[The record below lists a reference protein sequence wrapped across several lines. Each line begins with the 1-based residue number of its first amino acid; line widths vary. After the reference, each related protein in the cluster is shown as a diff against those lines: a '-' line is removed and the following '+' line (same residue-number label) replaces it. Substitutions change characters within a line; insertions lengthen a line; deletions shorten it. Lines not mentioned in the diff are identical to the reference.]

1 MVQIRS
7 FQLSTPQL
15 ALVKNYGFVINVLAG
30 AYIGG
35 LIVCL
40 GLLYLMYY
48 DANERQHIPFELS
61 FDNHITAV
69 KAINKD
75 DVLKSPRYAVK
86 HYRRLLIELAKQAE
100 PELKYDEEN
109 EDTRYYVPLLSSDV
123 LLYEKSND
131 FANFYIDIVL
141 RYAKSLLAK
150 GLLEPSIY
158 TLSTIINDDDLF
170 YKIGDAERLSQ
181 CCRLL
186 SKVDHDS
193 NNKISILKRSID
205 MLCRTF
211 SGVNLDDNYLLQD
224 GSKVTDEVL
233 YCLNDLAS
241 NMARTNDK
249 NLLNQALNIY
259 LSNLKK
265 LTEIKEL
272 VDNEHQAQVKYPLFN
287 CERNNVVLSINEVR
301 AHIGE
306 VMWAKGYKKNAISWN
321 EEVVEDIYFDQGG
334 SIKGSQILV
343 NVLNNLILMY
353 TKTKDIRAKNR
364 CENLLDQLQVCE
376 TDSVTWYDSVVN
388 RFSKIIYNKGP
399 LGILEKPISERF
411 GRPQPVPNIEEFE
424 EEDVE

>member
-1 MVQIRS
+1 MQIRS
-7 FQLSTPQL
+7 LQLSAPQL
-15 ALVKNYGFVINVLAG
+15 AVVKNYGFVINVLAG

-40 GLLYLMYY
+40 GLLYLMYH

-61 FDNHITAV
+61 FDDQITAV

-86 HYRRLLIELAKQAE
+86 HYRRLLIELAKQADPGVE
-100 PELKYDEEN
+100 YDEEN
-109 EDTRYYVPLLSSDV
+109 DETRYYVPLLSSQV
-123 LLYEKSND
+123 LLYEKSSE

-186 SKVDHDS
+186 SKVDQDP
-193 NNKISILKRSID
+193 NNKIAILKRSID

-211 SGVNLDDNYLLQD
+211 SGVNLDGNYLLQD
-224 GSKVTDEVL
+224 GSRITDEVL

-241 NMARTNDK
+241 NMAKTNEK
-249 NLLNQALNIY
+249 KLLNQALNIY
-259 LSNLKK
+259 LSSLKK

-272 VDNEHQAQVKYPLFN
+272 VDSDQQAQVKYPLFN
-287 CERNNVVLSINEVR
+287 CDRNNVVLSINEVR

-321 EEVVEDIYFDQGG
+321 EEVVEDMYFDQGG

-343 NVLNNLILMY
+343 NVLNNLVLMY
-353 TKTKDIRAKNR
+353 TNTKDIRGKKR

-376 TDSVTWYDSVVN
+376 TDPVTWYDSVVN

-411 GRPQPVPNIEEFE
+411 GRPQPIPNIEEFE